1 MALPPTTPELASLD
15 LFLSVVKL
23 GSFSAAAKAHRLA
36 QPSVSARIRSLEQ
49 QLGVQL
55 FDRSPTGSAP
65 TATGSLVAGWAE
77 KVLQSVDELNAGVA
91 ALTAETATP
100 LRVAA
105 SYTIAE
111 YLLPPV
117 LEQFLRNRSANAIRL
132 DVANS
137 SAVLSALAEGRT
149 DLGFIESPGP
159 ASGMREQLIAEDQ
172 LVTVVGR
179 GHPWTRRRRPV
190 TAETLA
196 STSLV
201 VREPGSGTREAL
213 EVALAEQGFDPP
225 NAALELGSTAAV
237 RAAVLGGGPPAVM
250 SRLAVAADLDAGS
263 LFEIE
268 VTDLRIDRRL
278 RAVWP
283 SATKP
288 PSLAREL
295 LTHLGAAD
303 TGRFGT

>member
-23 GSFSAAAKAHRLA
+23 GSFSAAAKAHRVA
-36 QPSVSARIRSLEQ
+36 QPSVSARIQSLER
-49 QLGVQL
+49 QLGVRL
-55 FDRSPTGSAP
+55 FDRSPTGSVP
-65 TATGSLVAGWAE
+65 TTNGSLVAGWAE

-91 ALTAETATP
+91 ALTTETTTP

-117 LEQFLRNRSANAIRL
+117 LEKLLRNRSADAIRL

-137 SAVLSALAEGRT
+137 SAVLAALHDGRA
-149 DLGFIESPGP
+149 DLGFIESPSP
-159 ASGMREQLIAEDQ
+159 APGMREQLVAEDR

-179 GHPWTRRRRPV
+179 DHPWTGRRRPV
-190 TAETLA
+190 TVAMLA

-213 EVALAEQGFDPP
+213 EVALAELGHGPP
-225 NAALELGSTAAV
+225 TAALELGSTAAV
-237 RAAVLGGGPPAVM
+237 RAAVVGGGPPAVL
-250 SRLAVAADLDAGS
+250 SRLTVAADIDAGS
-263 LFEIE
+263 LFEIDIE
-268 VTDLRIDRRL
+268 GLRIERRL

-283 SATKP
+283 KDEQP
-288 PSLAREL
+288 PVLAREL
-295 LTHLGAAD
+295 LTHLGPD
-303 TGRFGT
+303 GH

>member
-1 MALPPTTPELASLD
+1 MPLPPTTPELASLD

-23 GSFSAAAKAHRLA
+23 GSFSAAAKAHQVA
-36 QPSVSARIRSLEQ
+36 QPSVSARIQSLER

-55 FDRSPTGSAP
+55 FERSPTGSTP
-65 TATGSLVAGWAE
+65 TTNGSLVAGWAE
-77 KVLQSVDELNAGVA
+77 KVLQSVDELQAGVA

-117 LEQFLRNRSANAIRL
+117 LEKFLRNRSADTIRL

-137 SAVLSALAEGRT
+137 SAVLAALTDGRA
-149 DLGFIESPGP
+149 DLGFIESPT
-159 ASGMREQLIAEDQ
+159 AAAGMREQLVATDR
-172 LVTVVGR
+172 LVAVVGR
-179 GHPWTRRRRPV
+179 GHPWRRRRRPV
-190 TAETLA
+190 TAETVA
-196 STSLV
+196 GASLV

-213 EVALAEQGFDPP
+213 DVALAERGFDPP
-225 NAALELGSTAAV
+225 TTALELGSTAAV
-237 RAAVLGGGPPAVM
+237 RAAVVGGGPPAVM

-268 VTDLRIDRRL
+268 VEGLRVDRRL

-283 SATKP
+283 KAAKLPT
-288 PSLAREL
+288 LAREL
-295 LTHLGAAD
+295 LAHLAPD
-303 TGRFGT
+303 QLLEERQ